1 MRFFVPARFF
11 AVIAFFAVWGLLAAG
26 RLLQFQVVQRDRY
39 SKPPP
44 GKYTRTRTLKAP
56 RGTIYDSRMGELAAD
71 ATVETVAAEP
81 EKIQD
86 IADASAR
93 LARVLELDPSDLR
106 RRMIDPARAKYIR
119 VKRRIGPST
128 AERVR
133 ALGIRGVYLEKE
145 DVRVYPNRDLA
156 SHTLGFVNMDGIGA
170 AGLEMHYDQRL
181 RGKNGKAVCEVD
193 AFGRCYQETISLQPE
208 PGHSLVLSID
218 RHIQHIVQRELAKGV
233 RQARAAAGTAI
244 VMESETG
251 RILALANHPDFN
263 SNTYGRYAPELW
275 RNRAVQ
281 DQFEPGSTF
290 KVVVAGAALEAGLI
304 RPGETIHC
312 GMGSI
317 KVGGHVFHDHHP
329 YGWLTFQQILEN
341 SSNVG
346 AILLGMRLG
355 EDRLYAALRSFG
367 FGSPTG
373 VDLPAEAD
381 GKVRETPDWSALSIA
396 AISFGQEVAV
406 TSMQILAAI
415 NAIANG
421 GYRVRPSVVDRILD
435 GKGACVQTTRP
446 ERVRIMR
453 PETAAAVR
461 NAFEGV
467 VLRGTGKRA
476 SLEGYRAAG
485 KTGTAQKQE
494 RGRFSKTKYLA
505 SFIGFAP
512 LPFPRVTILVQIDEP
527 RGAIY
532 GGEVAAPVF
541 REIAQETLL
550 SLHILPDKSLLP
562 AESGPTARL
571 RSAVMADSA
580 GD

>member
-1 MRFFVPARFF
+1 MGVFVPGRFFS
-11 AVIAFFAVWGLLAAG
+11 VIALFAVWGLLVAG
-26 RLLQFQVVQRDRY
+26 RLAQFQVVQRDRY

-44 GKYTRTRTLKAP
+44 GKYTETRILKAP
-56 RGTIYDSRMGELAAD
+56 RGIIYDSGMGELAAD
-71 ATVETVAAEP
+71 AAVETVAAEP
-81 EKIQD
+81 GKIEH
-86 IADASAR
+86 IPDASKR
-93 LARVLELDPSDLR
+93 LARVLDLDASDLM
-106 RRMIDPARAKYIR
+106 RRMGEPSRGKYLR
-119 VKRRIGPST
+119 VKRRVGPNT
-128 AERVR
+128 AERVM
-133 ALGIRGVYLEKE
+133 ALGIKGVYLEKE
-145 DVRVYPNRDLA
+145 NVRVYPNRDLA
-156 SHTLGFVNMDGIGA
+156 SHILGFVNMDGLGA
-170 AGLEMHYDQRL
+170 AGLEMQYEERL
-181 RGKNGKAVCEVD
+181 RGKDGKAVCEVD
-193 AFGRCYQETISLQPE
+193 ALGRCYNETVSIPPE

-218 RHIQHIVQRELAKGV
+218 RHIQHIVQRELAGGV
-233 RQARAAAGTAI
+233 RRSRAAAGTAI

-251 RILALANHPDFN
+251 RVLALANYPDFN
-263 SNTYGRYAPELW
+263 GNIYGRYAPELW

-290 KVVVAGAALEAGLI
+290 KVVVAGAALDAGLV
-304 RPGETIHC
+304 RPGEIIHC

-346 AILLGMRLG
+346 AIHLGLRLG
-355 EDRLYAALRSFG
+355 QDRLYAALRSFG

-373 VDLPAEAD
+373 VDLPAEAH
-381 GKVRETPDWSALSIA
+381 GKVRGTQDWSVLSIA
-396 AISFGQEVAV
+396 AISFGQEIAV
-406 TSMQILAAI
+406 TSMQILTAI

-421 GYRVRPSVVDRILD
+421 GYRVRPSIVDRILD
-435 GKGACVQTTRP
+435 GKGACVQTTEP

-494 RGRFSKTKYLA
+494 HGRFSKTKYLA

-512 LPFPRVTILVQIDEP
+512 LPFPRVTVLVQIDEP
-527 RGAIY
+527 KGAIY

-541 REIAQETLL
+541 REIMQETLL
-550 SLHILPDKSLLP
+550 RLHVPPDKSLLP
-562 AESGPTARL
+562 AEIDPAPKLRLTA
-571 RSAVMADSA
+571 AA
-580 GD
+580 GRDGN

>member
-1 MRFFVPARFF
+1 
-11 AVIAFFAVWGLLAAG
+11 
-26 RLLQFQVVQRDRY
+26 
-39 SKPPP
+39 
-44 GKYTRTRTLKAP
+44 
-56 RGTIYDSRMGELAAD
+56 
-71 ATVETVAAEP
+71 
-81 EKIQD
+81 
-86 IADASAR
+86 
-93 LARVLELDPSDLR
+93 
-106 RRMIDPARAKYIR
+106 
-119 VKRRIGPST
+119 
-128 AERVR
+128 
-133 ALGIRGVYLEKE
+133 
-145 DVRVYPNRDLA
+145 
-156 SHTLGFVNMDGIGA
+156 
-170 AGLEMHYDQRL
+170 
-181 RGKNGKAVCEVD
+181 
-193 AFGRCYQETISLQPE
+193 
-208 PGHSLVLSID
+208 
-218 RHIQHIVQRELAKGV
+218 
-233 RQARAAAGTAI
+233 
-244 VMESETG
+244 
-251 RILALANHPDFN
+251 
-263 SNTYGRYAPELW
+263 
-275 RNRAVQ
+275 
-281 DQFEPGSTF
+281 
-290 KVVVAGAALEAGLI
+290 
-304 RPGETIHC
+304 
-312 GMGSI
+312 MGSI